1 MLKPEL
7 IFKSFLLILCIL
19 LLNGNTFA
27 QFSADILQTENGNS
41 KTGKIYFEEPFYR
54 MDLQEQ
60 GENFY
65 VLVDQNK
72 KLTRVVRPKEKMYVE
87 MRSTGMSSIK
97 NDVFQSVEK
106 QKQMYET
113 NLVGTEDINGYK
125 CKKYNVLID
134 GKKATTF
141 WLSTKFNFPLK
152 VITGKN
158 KNVIMELINIKP
170 GDVDDSYFT
179 VPNNFKK
186 VEMPGTK

>member
-1 MLKPEL
+1 
-7 IFKSFLLILCIL
+7 
-19 LLNGNTFA
+19 
-27 QFSADILQTENGNS
+27 
-41 KTGKIYFEEPFYR
+41 

-65 VLVDQNK
+65 VLVDQNR